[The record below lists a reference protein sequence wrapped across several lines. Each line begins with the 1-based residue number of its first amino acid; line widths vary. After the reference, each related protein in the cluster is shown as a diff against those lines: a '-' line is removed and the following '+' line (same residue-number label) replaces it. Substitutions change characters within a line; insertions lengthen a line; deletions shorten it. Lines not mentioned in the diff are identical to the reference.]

1 MNKIHREYE
10 TVTNAK
16 PRNNG
21 KLAHLFHDL
30 LYIAKYTAVVY
41 IFAAVLTAIICWVGG
56 WWEAD
61 LYGIALEYM
70 AIAVLV
76 VGLILLLGASNV
88 VDRNAVMISLAYTGS
103 SSLADKRKRSGS
115 GVVLGIVFLL
125 AVILLYTTGEVLFR
139 YFSEI

>member
-1 MNKIHREYE
+1 MVNKIHL
-10 TVTNAK
+10 
-16 PRNNG
+16 NNG
-21 KLAHLFHDL
+21 KLVHLFQDL
-30 LYIAKYTAVVY
+30 VYIAKYSAVVY
-41 IFAAVLTAIICWVGG
+41 IFAAVLTAIICRVGG

-76 VGLILLLGASNV
+76 MALILLLGASNV

-103 SSLADKRKRSGS
+103 SRLADKSKRAGS

-125 AVILLYTTGEVLFR
+125 AVILLYATGEVLLR
-139 YFSEI
+139 YFNEI